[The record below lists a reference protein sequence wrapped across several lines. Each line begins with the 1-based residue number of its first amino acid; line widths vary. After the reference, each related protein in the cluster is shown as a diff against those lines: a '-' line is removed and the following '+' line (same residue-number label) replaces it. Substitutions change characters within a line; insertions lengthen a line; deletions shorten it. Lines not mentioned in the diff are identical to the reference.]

1 MCNLFTLLSLILS
14 LKLYK
19 RATFNEKPSYEA
31 TMVNKLFPMAKK
43 TISIV
48 QCLSKQAVSLF
59 VICTREK
66 KGTNGVAM
74 SVYRQAIQPVELFP
88 RSVVSRQIG
97 RYTPEHVSREGH
109 RQKDSHTAQLA
120 LEPAWQYY
128 LSSTYTFSLVNE
140 PQSPGNKWS

>member
-48 QCLSKQAVSLF
+48 QCLSKQPVSLS

-74 SVYRQAIQPVELFP
+74 SVYRQASRTVVYWPRLEVSKYRDNSRSSELGGT
-88 RSVVSRQIG
+88 QI
-97 RYTPEHVSREGH
+97 EK
-109 RQKDSHTAQLA
+109 QQTAQLA
-120 LEPAWQYY
+120 VQPPRRD
-128 LSSTYTFSLVNE
+128 STVATPLVSLVILE
-140 PQSPGNKWS
+140 EVIARSTTE